1 MRRRLTAAAVAAA
14 IAAVGMGGCGPRHG
28 AGVGT
33 FRNAPIVLVS
43 IDTLRSDHLP
53 AYGYTRVETPAIDA
67 LRRDAVRFERVYSQV
82 PLTLPSHCSILS
94 GRLPGETGVRDNVG
108 YRFDAARQ
116 QSLPIVLGRAG
127 YATGGA
133 VSAYVLR
140 GETGISQGFEM
151 WDSHVE
157 IQLAAGLGQ
166 SRRPGAETARIAID
180 WLRGVANR
188 PFFLFLHLYEPHAP
202 YAPPEPFAA
211 RYKDSPYDGEIAAA
225 DAVVG
230 GVIAELKRLGAYD
243 RAIVVLLADHGEGL
257 GEHGEQE
264 HGLLLYRSTLQVPL
278 LLKLPGGRLAGSSVA
293 APAELVDVYPTL
305 LGLAGIALPPGLA
318 GRSLLDLGGGAG
330 GSGGGPVRDLYAE
343 TYYPRLHFGW
353 SELTSLVHGNFHYIQ
368 GPDPELYDLAG
379 DAPELHNL
387 RDSDRRTFTD
397 LRGRIGA
404 FERQLAAPAAVDAE
418 TARQLAALGYLGGT
432 ARTAAGQAGPDP
444 KSRIRTLVD
453 LSLAMRLYFNQR
465 YAEAVPAFQRALAAN
480 PQMVDGWDHLGNSLQ
495 LLGRLDEALVAFEQ
509 AMKVSGGAEAHI
521 AISTGELLLLLGRLD
536 EAQTHADLAR
546 KVSPGEADRLSAEI
560 ELARHQPAA
569 AEQAARRALAE
580 EDNKVAPHLTLAE
593 ALVAQGRLGEA
604 LAEADAAQA
613 EHAHSSPGQKFPGLD
628 FVRGDVLARLQRPAE
643 AEQAFLREIASFP
656 SETRTYASLA
666 ALYASEGKPDAA
678 IATLH
683 RMVETNAESAA
694 SYAEAVKAL
703 RILGDPQGAAALLSH
718 ALGRHPESRQL
729 RALTASG

>member
-1 MRRRLTAAAVAAA
+1 MRRWRVRVAALAAALAALGA
-14 IAAVGMGGCGPRHG
+14 SGCGPRQTSG
-28 AGVGT
+28 GGGVGP
-33 FRNAPIVLVS
+33 FRDAPIVLIS

-67 LRRDAVRFERVYSQV
+67 LRRDGVRFERAYSQV

-140 GETGISQGFEM
+140 GETGVSQGFDM
-151 WDSHVE
+151 WDSHVA
-157 IQLAAGLGQ
+157 IQLAAGLAQ
-166 SRRPGAETARIAID
+166 SRRPGAETARIALD
-180 WLRGVANR
+180 WLRGVAGR
-188 PFFLFLHLYEPHAP
+188 PFFLFLHLYEPHSP
-202 YAPPEPFAA
+202 YAPPEPFAS
-211 RYKDSPYDGEIAAA
+211 RYRDSPYDGEIAAA

-230 GVIAELKRLGAYD
+230 SVTAELKRLGAYD

-293 APAELVDVYPTL
+293 APAQLVDVYPTL
-305 LGLAGIALPPGLA
+305 LALAGIAVPAGLP
-318 GRSLLDLGGGAG
+318 GRSLLDLGDAAA
-330 GSGGGPVRDLYAE
+330 PVRDLYAE

-379 DAPELHNL
+379 DSPELHNL
-387 RDSDRRTFTD
+387 RDSERRTFTD
-397 LRGRIGA
+397 LRSRIGA

-432 ARTAAGQAGPDP
+432 TRAAAGQAAPDP
-444 KSRIRTLVD
+444 KSRIHTLAD
-453 LSLAMRLYFNQR
+453 LSVAMQLYFKQR
-465 YAEAVPAFQRALAAN
+465 YAEAVPAFRRALAAN
-480 PQMVDGWDHLGNSLQ
+480 PQLVDAWDHLGNSLQ
-495 LLGRLDEALVAFEQ
+495 LLGRLDEALDAFEQ
-509 AMKVSGGAEAHI
+509 AMRVSGGGEAHI
-521 AISTGELLLLLGRLD
+521 AVSTGEVLLLLGRLD
-536 EAQTHADLAR
+536 EAQQHADLAR

-569 AEQAARRALAE
+569 AETTARRALTE
-580 EDNKVAPHLTLAE
+580 EDNKVAPRLTLAE

-604 LAEADAAQA
+604 LAEAEAAQS
-613 EHAHSSPGQKFPGLD
+613 EHSRSSPGQSFPGLD
-628 FVRGDVLARLQRPAE
+628 FVRGDVLARLQRPAD

-683 RMVETNAESAA
+683 RMVEINTESAA
-694 SYAEAVKAL
+694 SYAEAVRTL
-703 RILGDPQGAAALLSH
+703 RILGDPRGAAALLDH

-729 RALTASG
+729 RALAAGG